1 MPISQ
6 LDMLLPN
13 ASRRDVLVKD
23 LAVDMR
29 EMKRLLFNRTQRC
42 RRSVLT
48 AVRKSVMTRCL
59 SVLSKSITDGSQRFV
74 ADLLAIVCLL

>member
-1 MPISQ
+1 V
-6 LDMLLPN
+6 N
-13 ASRRDVLVKD
+13 D
-23 LAVDMR
+23 LAVDM
-29 EMKRLLFNRTQRC
+29 FNRTLRC

-74 ADLLAIVCLL
+74 AVEPDDLLAID